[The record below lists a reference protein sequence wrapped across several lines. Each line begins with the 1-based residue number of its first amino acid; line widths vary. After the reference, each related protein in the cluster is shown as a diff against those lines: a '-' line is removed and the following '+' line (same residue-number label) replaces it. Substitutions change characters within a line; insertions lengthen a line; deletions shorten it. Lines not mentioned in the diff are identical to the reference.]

1 MDLNNLQNYLS
12 KTGLKV
18 MIKNDITLKYNP
30 NITGIDYIIEINN
43 NLLCFKDEYKTSYIE
58 YSKIASFIQCV
69 KNVEILSKKVC
80 IGIFIGKSSLTG
92 RNKDIITASQN
103 ITYVQ
108 DIIVLNNILYNNNI
122 FLYEEDNSC
131 IMLQN

>member
-1 MDLNNLQNYLS
+1 MDLNNLQNYLL

-18 MIKNDITLKYNP
+18 MIKKDITLKYNP
-30 NITGIDYIIEINN
+30 NITGIDYLIETDDY
-43 NLLCFKDEYKTSYIE
+43 LLCFKDEYKTSYIE
-58 YSKIASFIQCV
+58 YSKIASFIQSV
-69 KNVEILSKKVC
+69 KNLEILSKKVS

-92 RNKDIITASQN
+92 RNKDALETNKN

-108 DIIVLNNILYNNNI
+108 DINVLNNILYNNNI
-122 FLYEEDNSC
+122 FLYDEDDTC